1 MIQQRPSPSFLGEPN
16 MPRAN
21 PYRSPDAFSSTNAT
35 DEPSSAAGRPQP
47 SAKLVR
53 SLEYA
58 ISLLIVVALIW
69 VVHVFVLAGDI
80 L

>member
-21 PYRSPDAFSSTNAT
+21 PYRSPDAFSST